1 MADAVRARGLDV
13 DWDGDV
19 RTRIKVRM
27 AWQRRRV
34 GRLAAFAPED
44 GPTLVAVRRLD
55 PWYGPFALTDGPL
68 PATRLAALCLPWLP
82 ARTRLRVEPEG
93 GEAMVLRR
101 ERDRLIAAYDDGRP
115 ERAVDRTRAG
125 ELLGLDAGSSVH
137 SGGSGRGGHSGPPSL
152 DVTYDCR
159 LGSEAAEVPLDLF
172 ESVALLR
179 AMPPR
184 TGSWAC
190 FGGAAGGVIQIRWED
205 GRLWLETPDPSTRTS
220 LGRYVSLTEAEGMV
234 SMLAIEGRVA
244 VSELDGLQR
253 IAWD

>member
-1 MADAVRARGLDV
+1 
-13 DWDGDV
+13 
-19 RTRIKVRM
+19 
-27 AWQRRRV
+27 
-34 GRLAAFAPED
+34 
-44 GPTLVAVRRLD
+44 
-55 PWYGPFALTDGPL
+55 
-68 PATRLAALCLPWLP
+68 
-82 ARTRLRVEPEG
+82 
-93 GEAMVLRR
+93 
-101 ERDRLIAAYDDGRP
+101 
-115 ERAVDRTRAG
+115 
-125 ELLGLDAGSSVH
+125 
-137 SGGSGRGGHSGPPSL
+137 
-152 DVTYDCR
+152 
-159 LGSEAAEVPLDLF
+159 
-172 ESVALLR
+172 VALLR